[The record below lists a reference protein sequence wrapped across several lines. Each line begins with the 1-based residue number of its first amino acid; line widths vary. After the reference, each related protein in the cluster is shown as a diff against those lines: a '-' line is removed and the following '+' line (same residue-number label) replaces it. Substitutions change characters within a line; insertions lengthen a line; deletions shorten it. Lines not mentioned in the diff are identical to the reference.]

1 MNRDYASLLPQ
12 VFSKLF
18 PDAATREQATRI
30 LSSYG
35 QKSFHLEVERVRLGI
50 LKLSGADL
58 SALEGWTQFACD
70 DFRDLLIEAEY
81 RLSFGKDR
89 LRAKDPQKYQ
99 ALEKKERDQYDAWI
113 AKVLATHQ
121 DDGQP

>member
-1 MNRDYASLLPQ
+1 MDRDYASLLPQ

-18 PDAATREQATRI
+18 PDAATRAQATKL
-30 LSSYG
+30 LSAYG
-35 QKSFHLEVERVRLGI
+35 RESFHREVERVHLGI

-58 SALEGWTQFACD
+58 PAIERWTQLACD

-89 LRAKDPQKYQ
+89 LKAANPREYE
-99 ALEKKERDQYDAWI
+99 ALKKKEREQYDAWI
-113 AKVLATHQ
+113 AKVLGA
-121 DDGQP
+121 

>member
-1 MNRDYASLLPQ
+1 MDRDYAFLLPQ
-12 VFSKLF
+12 VVSKLF
-18 PDAATREQATRI
+18 PDTATREQVTRI

-35 QKSFHLEVERVRLGI
+35 RESFHLEVPRVHLGI

-58 SALEGWTQFACD
+58 SAIKGWTQFACD

-89 LRAKDPQKYQ
+89 LRETNPQKYE
-99 ALEKKERDQYDAWI
+99 ALKKKEREQYDAWI
-113 AKVLATHQ
+113 AQVLA
-121 DDGQP
+121 

>member
-1 MNRDYASLLPQ
+1 MDRDYASLLPQ

-35 QKSFHLEVERVRLGI
+35 DESFHREVERVRLGI

-58 SALEGWTQFACD
+58 SAIERWTQLARD
-70 DFRDLLIEAEY
+70 DFRDLSLKP
-81 RLSFGKDR
+81 S
-89 LRAKDPQKYQ
+89 
-99 ALEKKERDQYDAWI
+99 I
-113 AKVLATHQ
+113 A
-121 DDGQP
+121 

>member
-1 MNRDYASLLPQ
+1 MDRDYASLLPR

-35 QKSFHLEVERVRLGI
+35 EENSHPEVERVRLGI

-58 SALEGWTQFACD
+58 SALERWTRLACF

-89 LRAKDPQKYQ
+89 LRAKDPQKYE
-99 ALEKKERDQYDAWI
+99 ALEKQEREQYDAWI
-113 AKVLATHQ
+113 AKVLTTHPY
-121 DDGQP
+121 DGKS

>member
-1 MNRDYASLLPQ
+1 MDRDYSSLLPQ
-12 VFSKLF
+12 VLSKLF
-18 PDAATREQATRI
+18 PDVSIREQVARI

-35 QKSFHLEVERVRLGI
+35 AESFHLEVERVHLGI

-58 SALEGWTQFACD
+58 SAIERWTQFACD

-89 LRAKDPQKYQ
+89 LREADPQKYN
-99 ALEKKERDQYDAWI
+99 ALKKKEHEQYDAWI
-113 AKVLATHQ
+113 AKVLE
-121 DDGQP
+121 D

>member
-1 MNRDYASLLPQ
+1 LLPQ
-12 VFSKLF
+12 VVSRLF
-18 PDAATREQATRI
+18 PDTATREQATRI

-35 QKSFHLEVERVRLGI
+35 RDGFHLEVERVHLGI

-58 SALEGWTQFACD
+58 SAIERWTQLACD

-89 LRAKDPQKYQ
+89 LRETNPHKYK
-99 ALEKKERDQYDAWI
+99 ALKKTEREQYDAWI
-113 AKVLATHQ
+113 ATVLAA
-121 DDGQP
+121 

>member
-1 MNRDYASLLPQ
+1 MDRDYSSLLPR
-12 VFSKLF
+12 VLSKLF
-18 PDAATREQATRI
+18 PDASTREQAVRI

-35 QKSFHLEVERVRLGI
+35 RESFHLEVERIHLGI

-58 SALEGWTQFACD
+58 SAIERWTQFACD

-89 LRAKDPQKYQ
+89 LRVANPHNYE
-99 ALEKKERDQYDAWI
+99 ALMKKEQEQYDAWI
-113 AKVLATHQ
+113 AKLLA
-121 DDGQP
+121 D